1 VLPAFGG
8 EPLGAAAPVA
18 LPSRTELERSYA
30 LCRENA
36 RVHSKT
42 FYFASLFLPAAKKRA
57 IWAAYAFCRTAD
69 DYVDSFAPA
78 AQRLAAID
86 GWETALRDA
95 YAGRTSE
102 PLLIAYA
109 DAAERFAIP
118 IEPALDLLRGAR
130 RDITIR
136 RYETYEELREY
147 CYLVASTVGLMT
159 APILGY
165 RDGALPYGIALGRAM
180 QMTNILRDV
189 GEDARMD
196 RVYLPAEDLERFGC
210 TEESILQ
217 GVVDAGFIRMMTFQI
232 ERVRRMYADAEPGI
246 ALLGAE
252 SRYTVRVALSLYR
265 RILERIE
272 QNGYD
277 VFSRRAYV
285 PIRTKIAVAFAS
297 ALRQPGNL
305 PAE

>member
-1 VLPAFGG
+1 MPP
-8 EPLGAAAPVA
+8 EK
-18 LPSRTELERSYA
+18 R
-30 LCRENA
+30 
-36 RVHSKT
+36 
-42 FYFASLFLPAAKKRA
+42 RA

-78 AQRLAAID
+78 AQRLAAVD
-86 GWETALRDA
+86 AWEVALREA
-95 YAGRTSE
+95 YAGRPQE
-102 PLLIAYA
+102 PLLIAFA
-109 DAAERFAIP
+109 DAAQRFAIP
-118 IEPALDLLRGAR
+118 LDPALDLLRGAR

-136 RYETYEELREY
+136 RYETYDELREY

-165 RDGALPYGIALGRAM
+165 REGALAYGIALGRAM

-196 RVYLPAEDLERFGC
+196 RIYLPAEDLARFGC
-210 TEESILQ
+210 TEDTIVR
-217 GVVDAGFIRMMTFQI
+217 GIVDEGFIRMMKFQI
-232 ERVRRMYADAEPGI
+232 ERVRRMYAEAEPGI

-277 VFSRRAYV
+277 VFSRRAFV
-285 PIRTKIAVAFAS
+285 PIRTKLAVALAS
-297 ALRQPGNL
+297 ALRHPGNL